1 MKIVKKIKLFSKDES
16 GAAIVEY
23 GLALLVVASI
33 GVGAF
38 SALGTTTDANVDAA
52 CAAVGA
58 TC

>member
-1 MKIVKKIKLFSKDES
+1 MLKFLKKFAKDQS

-33 GVGAF
+33 AVGAF
-38 SALGTTTDANVDAA
+38 TALGTTTNTNVGSA

>member
-1 MKIVKKIKLFSKDES
+1 MTKFFKHFVKDES

-33 GVGAF
+33 AVGAF
-38 SALGTTTDANVDAA
+38 SALGTTTNSNVQSA
-52 CAAVGA
+52 CGAIGA

>member
-1 MKIVKKIKLFSKDES
+1 
-16 GAAIVEY
+16 
-23 GLALLVVASI
+23 
-33 GVGAF
+33 VGAF